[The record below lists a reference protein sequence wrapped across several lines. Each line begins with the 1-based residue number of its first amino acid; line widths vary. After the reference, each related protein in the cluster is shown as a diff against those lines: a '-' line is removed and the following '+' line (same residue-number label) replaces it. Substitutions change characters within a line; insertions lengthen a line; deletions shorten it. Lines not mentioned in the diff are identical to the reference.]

1 MSEGEQLANSTCG
14 ELKLNQHEFDDL
26 EDNYSQRMKEQEV
39 ARFLGIEDLHQIGAK
54 DDRNKPRLDLVLG
67 DFAYA
72 LWGVGLVG
80 TFGAKKYTDKGW
92 HEVDNGIERYSNA
105 LLRHYFNFKSGEMDD
120 KESNLPHLAH
130 LAWNAL
136 AILQLYMEEKNAN
149 RKEKST
155 TLTIEKSESKIF
167 QPGSIYEVAVDHP
180 DFKSIQKLQEGHD
193 KFICKYK
200 YDCDY
205 KEDNK

>member
-1 MSEGEQLANSTCG
+1 MSEE
-14 ELKLNQHEFDDL
+14 K
-26 EDNYSQRMKEQEV
+26 
-39 ARFLGIEDLHQIGAK
+39 DLHKIGAK
-54 DDRNKPRLDLVLG
+54 DDSSKPRLDLVLG

-105 LLRHYFNFKSGEMDD
+105 LLRHYLNFKSGEMDD

-136 AILQLYMEEKNAN
+136 AILQLYMEKWN
-149 RKEKST
+149 RERCA
-155 TLTIEKSESKIF
+155 TLTIEKPESKMF
-167 QPGSIYEVAVDHP
+167 QPGGIYEALVDHP
-180 DFKSIQKLQEGHD
+180 DFKSINKL
-193 KFICKYK
+193 
-200 YDCDY
+200 
-205 KEDNK
+205 